1 MIKLTPEQEQKLNG
15 LKNAVHIKLQ
25 KRLKES
31 TPLQVEPDDNDE
43 DNEEE
48 GEDDG

>member
-1 MIKLTPEQEQKLNG
+1 MKPTLDQMLKRLN
-15 LKNAVHIKLQ
+15 NAVHIKSQ

-31 TPLQVEPDDNDE
+31 TPLQAEPNDNNE
-43 DNEEE
+43 DNEE

>member
-1 MIKLTPEQEQKLNG
+1 MKLTLEQEQKLKG
-15 LKNAVHIKLQ
+15 LKNAVHIKSQ
-25 KRLKES
+25 KRLKELAA
-31 TPLQVEPDDNDE
+31 LQAEPNDK